1 MNKSSATIKLTKS
14 EIDWVVISLVHTKNC
29 SEYFSN
35 FDNSNTFQ
43 KLIDDFSKI
52 KEAIIQGE
60 KKLEKKQYSEEK
72 ARTGQE
78 ACEECD

>member
-1 MNKSSATIKLTKS
+1 MMESSATIKLTKS

-43 KLIDDFSKI
+43 KLIDDFTKI
-52 KEAIIQGE
+52 KEEIIHGE
-60 KKLEKKQYSEEK
+60 KQLEKKQYSEEK
-72 ARTGQE
+72 VRTGKE

>member
-14 EIDWVVISLVHTKNC
+14 EIDWVVISLVHAKKSC
-29 SEYFSN
+29 EHFSN
-35 FDNSNTFQ
+35 FD
-43 KLIDDFSKI
+43 
-52 KEAIIQGE
+52 
-60 KKLEKKQYSEEK
+60 KQYSEEK

>member
-1 MNKSSATIKLTKS
+1 MKNSTATIKLTKS

-43 KLIDDFSKI
+43 KLIDDFTKI
-52 KEAIIQGE
+52 KEDIIQGE
-60 KKLEKKQYSEEK
+60 KELEEKQYSKKEVSSSQQVDES
-72 ARTGQE
+72 
-78 ACEECD
+78 CD